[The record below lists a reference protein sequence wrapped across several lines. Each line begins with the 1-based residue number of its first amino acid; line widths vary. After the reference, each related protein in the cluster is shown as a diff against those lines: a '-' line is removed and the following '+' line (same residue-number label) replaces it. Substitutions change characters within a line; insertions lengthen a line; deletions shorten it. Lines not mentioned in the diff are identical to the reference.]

1 MHRPIVLALALI
13 SVSSIAVRAAVVTT
27 TFENQGLALGSFQ
40 DNAGPGGEFVIDNHA
55 FNNVYDSSFGTW
67 SGWALSTMTD
77 STTPGFGN
85 QYSAVV
91 GSGAGGSQ
99 AYSIGFPFAFP
110 AADPSHPADSLIDL
124 AGGTVPVSIDV
135 TNTTYAYFSM
145 KDGDGFARAFGPND
159 YLLLD
164 IRGYDG
170 PAGTGS
176 VVGEVDFY
184 LANFLNGNSILVN
197 TWETIDLSSL
207 ANAKS
212 LRFGLQSSDV
222 SEFGIN
228 TPSYFAVD
236 NFRVLAVPEPAAGM
250 LAVLLAVCVA
260 PLVRRGRRRRSTFQ
274 PTA

>member
-13 SVSSIAVRAAVVTT
+13 FALTTAVRAAVVTT
-27 TFENQGLALGSFQ
+27 TFENQGLAPGTYQ
-40 DNAGPGGEFVIDNHA
+40 ENAGPGGKFLIDDHA
-55 FNNVYDSSFGTW
+55 FNNVYDTTFGTW

-85 QYSAVV
+85 QYSAIV
-91 GSGAGGSQ
+91 GSGAGGSN
-99 AYSIGFPFAFP
+99 AYSIGFPFGFP
-110 AADPSHPADSLIDL
+110 SPDPSHPADSVIDL
-124 AGGTVPVSIDV
+124 AGGTVPVSIDL

-170 PAGTGS
+170 LAGAGS

-184 LANFLNGNSILVN
+184 LANFLNGNSNLVN
-197 TWETIDLSSL
+197 TWETVDLSSL
-207 ANAKS
+207 SNAKS
-212 LRFGLQSSDV
+212 LRFGLRSSDV
-222 SEFGIN
+222 SQFGIN
-228 TPSYFAVD
+228 TPSYFAAD
-236 NFRVLAVPEPAAGM
+236 NFRVLTVPEPGAGV
-250 LAVLLAVCVA
+250 LAVLLAMCVA
-260 PLVRRGRRRRSTFQ
+260 PLVRCGRRRAAFQ

>member
-1 MHRPIVLALALI
+1 MIFALTT
-13 SVSSIAVRAAVVTT
+13 AVRAAVVTT
-27 TFENQGLALGSFQ
+27 TFENQGLAPGAYQ
-40 DNAGPGGEFVIDNHA
+40 DNAGPGGKFAIDGHS
-55 FNNVYDSSFGTW
+55 FNNVYDTSFGTW

-91 GSGAGGSQ
+91 GSGAGGSHT
-99 AYSIGFPFAFP
+99 YSIGFPFAFP
-110 AADPSHPADSLIDL
+110 SPDPSHPADSVIDL

-145 KDGDGFARAFGPND
+145 KDGDGFAHAFGPND

-170 PAGTGS
+170 PAGAGS

-184 LANFLNGNSILVN
+184 LANFLNGNSLLVN
-197 TWETIDLSSL
+197 TWETVDLSSL
-207 ANAKS
+207 SNAKS
-212 LRFGLQSSDV
+212 LRFGLRSSDV
-222 SEFGIN
+222 SQFGIN

-236 NFRVLAVPEPAAGM
+236 NFRVLTVPEPGAGV
-250 LAVLLAVCVA
+250 LAVLLATCVV
-260 PLVRRGRRRRSTFQ
+260 PLVRRGRRRPEVQ